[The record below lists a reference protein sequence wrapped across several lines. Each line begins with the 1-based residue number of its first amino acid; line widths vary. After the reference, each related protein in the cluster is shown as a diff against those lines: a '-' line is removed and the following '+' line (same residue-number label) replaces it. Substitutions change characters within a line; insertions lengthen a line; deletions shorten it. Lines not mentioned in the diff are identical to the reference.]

1 MRHIV
6 NDIYQIDPPKAGHP
20 GNAVRRYP
28 GPTIKTG
35 QWGERVAVKYL
46 LDHGYRI
53 AATHVWYR
61 DGEVDVIATK
71 GGILCFVEVK
81 TRATERY
88 GAAEAVTSGKRM
100 RLMRAAQQFCMSRGL
115 TGAPCQFDCV
125 VVLGRT
131 GDSTVTVRHYRNI

>member
-6 NDIYQIDPPKAGHP
+6 NDIYHNQKG
-20 GNAVRRYP
+20 
-28 GPTIKTG
+28 KTG

-46 LDHGYRI
+46 ISHGYRI
-53 AATHVWYR
+53 TATHVWYR
-61 DGEVDVIATK
+61 DGEVDVVATK

-88 GAAEAVTSGKRM
+88 GTAEAVTSGKRM
-100 RLMRAAQQFCMSRGL
+100 RLMRAAQRFCMSRGL
-115 TGAPCQFDCV
+115 AGAPCQFDCV
-125 VVLGRT
+125 VVLGSA